1 MPSLSDV
8 PGVGKIQQYL
18 ERGAAELHYVRK
30 IFEAGAFRIEPPQ
43 NYAAMA
49 SGIVKWGEFGMLPA
63 LNAARSPDRA
73 ACIDE
78 DGEFSF
84 KELDET
90 AHAVANG
97 LLEMGVKGGDGVAIL
112 ARNTRWFLIAYFG
125 AARVGARI
133 ILLNSEFSGPQ
144 VKEVSEREG
153 AKVIIYDDEYCK
165 VVSKANPELGKLRAL
180 GTNPDSDEDSGSQD
194 ETLADLIERS
204 SKDPAPKAS
213 KHASIII
220 LTSGTTGTPK
230 GANRSTPPT
239 LAPIGGILS
248 HVPFKANEIT
258 SLPAP
263 MFHALGFLHATI
275 AMFLGS
281 TLVLRRKFKPPLVLE
296 DLEKHKATAMVV
308 VPVMLSRLLDAIEKM
323 DKKPDLSNLKIIFVS
338 GSQLGGELAAR
349 ALKDFGPVIYNM
361 YGSTE
366 IAFAAIAGPKD
377 LEKDP
382 STVGPVVKGVKVK
395 ILDDN
400 GKEKP
405 QGEVGRIF
413 VGNAF
418 PFEGYT
424 GGGHKEII
432 NGLMSSGDV
441 GYFDKGGLLF
451 VSGRDDEMIV
461 SGGENVFPAEVE
473 DCLSGHPEVVEAT
486 AIGVEDK
493 EYGHRLRAFV
503 VKKEGSDVD
512 EETLKKH
519 VKDEL
524 ARYKVPREVVFL
536 DELPRNPTGKILK
549 RELREM
555 EVDGKSGDD
564 KGSEKGSDK
573 GSDKG
578 SAKNGGAKMGGAK
591 SDAGG
596 DKGGNAKADEDKG
609 SVDETSKDSESKDS
623 EAKA

>member
-1 MPSLSDV
+1 MPNLSDL
-8 PGVGKIQQYL
+8 PGQIPAKIQQYV

-30 IFEAGAFRIEPPQ
+30 IFEAGAFKIESPLKT
-43 NYAAMA
+43 AAMA
-49 SGIVKWGEFGMLPA
+49 ADIAKWGEFGMLPS
-63 LNAARSPDRA
+63 LNARRHPDARA
-73 ACIDE
+73 VIDE
-78 DGEFSF
+78 EGSMTY
-84 KELDET
+84 KELDEA

-97 LLEMGVKGGDGVAIL
+97 LIEMGVKGGDGVAIL
-112 ARNTRWFLIAYFG
+112 ARNTRWFVIANYG
-125 AARVGARI
+125 AARAGARI

-153 AKVIIYDDEYCK
+153 AKVIIYDDEYTK
-165 VVSKANPELGKLRAL
+165 TVSKAEPELGKLRAL
-180 GTNPDSDEDSGSQD
+180 GTNPDSDEESGSKD
-194 ETLADLIERS
+194 ETLAELIKRS
-204 SKDPAPKAS
+204 SKEPAPKAS

-239 LAPIGGILS
+239 LAPVGGILS

-263 MFHALGFLHATI
+263 MFHALGYLHATI

-323 DKKPDLSNLKIIFVS
+323 DKKPDLSHLKIIFVS
-338 GSQLGGELAAR
+338 GSQLGAELAQR

-366 IAFAAIAGPKD
+366 IAFATIAGPKD
-377 LEKDP
+377 LEKNP
-382 STVGPVVKGVKVK
+382 ATVGPVVKGVKVK

-400 GKEKP
+400 GNEKP

-424 GGGHKEII
+424 GGGHKQII
-432 NGLMSSGDV
+432 DGLMSSGDV
-441 GYFDKGGLLF
+441 GYFDEGGLLY

-473 DCLSGHPEVVEAT
+473 DCLSGHPDVVEAT

-493 EYGHRLRAFV
+493 DWGHRLRAFV
-503 VKKEGSDVD
+503 VKKDGSDVD
-512 EETLKKH
+512 EDALKKH
-519 VKDEL
+519 VKEEL
-524 ARYKVPREVVFL
+524 ARYKVPREVIFL

-549 RELREM
+549 RELRELD
-555 EVDGKSGDD
+555 VDD
-564 KGSEKGSDK
+564 KDEAKDKAKEMAQQKGEDAEKGD
-573 GSDKG
+573 
-578 SAKNGGAKMGGAK
+578 
-591 SDAGG
+591 
-596 DKGGNAKADEDKG
+596 
-609 SVDETSKDSESKDS
+609 
-623 EAKA
+623 

>member
-1 MPSLSDV
+1 MPNLIGL
-8 PGVGKIQQYL
+8 PGQAVSKIQQYL
-18 ERGAAELHYVRK
+18 ERGSAELHYVRK
-30 IFEAGAFRIEPPQ
+30 IFESGAFRIEPPQ

-49 SGIVKWGEFGMLPA
+49 ADIYKWGEFGMLPS
-63 LNAARSPDRA
+63 LNARRHPDRA

-78 DGEFSF
+78 EGEFTYR
-84 KELDET
+84 ELDEA

-97 LLEMGVKGGDGVAIL
+97 LLEKGIKGGDGVAIL

-144 VKEVSEREG
+144 IKEVSEREG
-153 AKVIIYDDEYCK
+153 AKLIIYDDEYTK
-165 VVSKANPELGKLRAL
+165 AVSKAEPELGFLRAL
-180 GTNPDSDEDSGSQD
+180 GSNPDADEPSGSKD
-194 ETLADLIERS
+194 ETLADLIERGDKS
-204 SKDPAPKAS
+204 PAPKAS

-248 HVPFKANEIT
+248 HVPFKAGEVT

-263 MFHALGFLHATI
+263 MFHALGFLHGTI

-296 DLEKHKATAMVV
+296 DIEKHKATAMVV

-323 DKKPDLSNLKIIFVS
+323 DKKPDLSSLKIIFIS
-338 GSQLGGELAAR
+338 GSQLGAELASR

-366 IAFAAIAGPKD
+366 IAFATIAGPKD
-377 LEKDP
+377 LEKNAA
-382 STVGPVVKGVKVK
+382 TVGPVVKGVKVK

-424 GGGHKEII
+424 GGGHKQII
-432 NGLMSSGDV
+432 DGLMSSGDV
-441 GYFDKGGLLF
+441 GYFDEHGLLY

-473 DCLSGHPEVVEAT
+473 DLISGHPDVVEAT

-493 EYGHRLRAFV
+493 DWGHRLRAFV
-503 VKKEGSDVD
+503 VKKEDADLD
-512 EETLKKH
+512 EDTVKH
-519 VKDEL
+519 YVRDHL

-536 DELPRNPTGKILK
+536 DELPRNPTGKVLK

-555 EVDGKSGDD
+555 EID
-564 KGSEKGSDK
+564 
-573 GSDKG
+573 
-578 SAKNGGAKMGGAK
+578 
-591 SDAGG
+591 
-596 DKGGNAKADEDKG
+596 
-609 SVDETSKDSESKDS
+609 
-623 EAKA
+623 